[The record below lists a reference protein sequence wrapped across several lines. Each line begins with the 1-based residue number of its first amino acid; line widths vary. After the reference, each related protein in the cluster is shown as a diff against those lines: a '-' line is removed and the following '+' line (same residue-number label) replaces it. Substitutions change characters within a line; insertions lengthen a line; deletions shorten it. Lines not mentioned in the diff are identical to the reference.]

1 MKRLINSLLA
11 SLSLA
16 SALAFALPNDI
27 QAKREPYPEFDLTG
41 YDLSY
46 CDPLPTPSRQGANTR
61 IYWKNTRTDPVII
74 LWLWSDG
81 TARFVHRILPEKG
94 YYTAFK
100 ENHAMALIREGSND
114 CIFAGK
120 IEAGDDGKRLDT
132 STLLIYSMT
141 SK

>member
-1 MKRLINSLLA
+1 MPK
-11 SLSLA
+11 
-16 SALAFALPNDI
+16 
-27 QAKREPYPEFDLTG
+27 
-41 YDLSY
+41 
-46 CDPLPTPSRQGANTR
+46 PSQQGANTS
-61 IYWKNTRTDPVII
+61 IYWQNTLKEPVII

-81 TARFVHRILPEKG
+81 TARFVHRVLPDKG

-100 ENHAMALIREGSND
+100 ENQAMALVREGSND

-141 SK
+141 GM

>member
-1 MKRLINSLLA
+1 MRVSLTALIPFLCLISGVVY
-11 SLSLA
+11 
-16 SALAFALPNDI
+16 ALPNDI

-41 YDLSY
+41 YDLRY
-46 CDPLPTPSRQGANTR
+46 CDPLPKPSRQGANTK
-61 IYWKNTRTDPVII
+61 IYWKNTLTDPVII

-81 TARFVHRILPEKG
+81 TARFVHRVLPDKG

-141 SK
+141 GN

>member
-1 MKRLINSLLA
+1 MKKLFNMLVV
-11 SLSLA
+11 SLA
-16 SALAFALPNDI
+16 FSSGLALALPNDI

-46 CDPLPTPSRQGANTR
+46 CDPLPKPSRQGENTK
-61 IYWKNTRTDPVII
+61 IYWKNTLADPVIV
-74 LWLWSDG
+74 LWLWADG
-81 TARFVHRILPEKG
+81 TARFVHRLLPEKG

-100 ENHAMALIREGSND
+100 ENHAMALIRENSND

-120 IEAGDDGKRLDT
+120 IEASDDGKRLDT

-141 SK
+141 GK

>member
-1 MKRLINSLLA
+1 MRIRLT
-11 SLSLA
+11 
-16 SALAFALPNDI
+16 ALIPFLCVISGAVFALPNDI

-61 IYWKNTRTDPVII
+61 IYWKNTLTDPVIV

-81 TARFVHRILPEKG
+81 TARFVHRILPDKG

-141 SK
+141 NK

>member
-1 MKRLINSLLA
+1 MKLRFAVLA
-11 SLSLA
+11 VAITLS
-16 SALAFALPNDI
+16 STFVFALPNDI
-27 QAKREPYPEFDLTG
+27 QAKREPYPVFDLRG

-46 CDPLPTPSRQGANTR
+46 CDPLPKPSRQGANTR
-61 IYWKNTRTDPVII
+61 IYWKNTLSDPVTI

-81 TARFVHRILPEKG
+81 TARYVHRILPDKG

-100 ENHAMALIREGSND
+100 ENHAMALIRENSND

-120 IEAGDDGKRLDT
+120 IEASDDGKRLDT

-141 SK
+141 GS